1 MILIALK
8 MYEIAININFVSQ
21 MNKFS
26 GEPANNQK
34 LQIFNCAYQHD
45 WEEGERMTGRGVTE
59 ILNQN

>member
-1 MILIALK
+1 
-8 MYEIAININFVSQ
+8 MYENAININFVSQ

-34 LQIFNCAYQHD
+34 LQIFNCAYQQHRRRKGK
-45 WEEGERMTGRGVTE
+45 ELRERVVEGAE